1 MNIFKTYKDQT
12 KLIEEKYSNKE
23 ITRAYFGSLIAVL
36 ILAVPVI
43 LVLVQLFS
51 IFLMRPY
58 FMEIIAAISIDC
70 LLVLFIVFKNAILKK
85 YNAFDDIKYNFIL
98 IFEGIVISIFV
109 FILALIVGFV
119 IIPIFV
125 L

>member
-36 ILAVPVI
+36 IIAVPVI

-51 IFLMRPY
+51 IFLMSPY
-58 FMEIIAAISIDC
+58 FMEIIAAISIDI

-109 FILALIVGFV
+109 IILALIVGFV

>member
-85 YNAFDDIKYNFIL
+85 YNTFDDIKYNFIL
-98 IFEGIVISIFV
+98 IFEGIVMNIFV
-109 FILALIVGFV
+109 IILALIVGFV

>member
-12 KLIEEKYSNKE
+12 KIIEEKYSNKE
-23 ITRAYFGSLIAVL
+23 ITRAYFGSLTIVL

-58 FMEIIAAISIDC
+58 FMEIIAAILIDV

-109 FILALIVGFV
+109 IILALIVGFV

>member
-58 FMEIIAAISIDC
+58 LMEIIAAISIDV

-109 FILALIVGFV
+109 IILALIVGFV

>member
-23 ITRAYFGSLIAVL
+23 ITRAYFGSLTIVL

-58 FMEIIAAISIDC
+58 FMEIIAAISIDV

-109 FILALIVGFV
+109 IILALIVGFV

>member
-109 FILALIVGFV
+109 IILALIVGFV

>member
-58 FMEIIAAISIDC
+58 FMEIIAAISIDV

-109 FILALIVGFV
+109 IILALIVGFV

>member
-85 YNAFDDIKYNFIL
+85 YNAFDDIKFNFIL

>member
-58 FMEIIAAISIDC
+58 LMEIIAAILIDV

-109 FILALIVGFV
+109 IILALIVGFV